1 MGLRPRSRRSLI
13 RAVGSLSVAGL
24 AGCTARG
31 DRACRVG
38 YDGLDAVSAAEQRQY
53 SVTLAAGE
61 RLYLRVRRRQGSR
74 PTATVFTPTD
84 EPLFE
89 AGRIERLERVFDIE
103 EPGSYTVLIQNT
115 STASDAQWETTVAAY
130 RGWCS
135 EVF

>member
-1 MGLRPRSRRSLI
+1 MGSRPRSRRSLI
-13 RAVGSLSVAGL
+13 RVVGSLSVAGL

-31 DRACRVG
+31 DRACRVSYAG
-38 YDGLDAVSAAEQRQY
+38 IDTVRAAEQQRY
-53 SVTLAAGE
+53 SVAANTGE
-61 RLYLRVRRRQGSR
+61 RLYLWVRRQQGSR
-74 PTATVFTPTD
+74 PTVTVLTPTD

-115 STASDAQWETTVAAY
+115 STASGAQWETTVAAY